1 MALDIGAIEAAKEE
15 LDKRGS
21 GELIKVSD
29 LPDKGEMDIRILPPT
44 ASLGKFYYL
53 KTVDLKL
60 GKDGGWCKSLLTF
73 GDANCPVMKIWQE
86 AKVSEDAEVAK
97 RAKEISEKPSFFVP
111 ILALETDNKGNVK
124 EAKMGCCSAKA
135 TVISAISGF
144 FADGKYGNGT
154 EHLLADRAKG
164 RNFTIKRSGTTQFNT
179 KYTVQPWPSE
189 SSFEDAQYDEAYN
202 NTVDVVEV
210 YRSMMGDISTQV
222 DMITNYLYG
231 KPSNKP
237 NKGKVEDE

>member
-1 MALDIGAIEAAKEE
+1 MALDIKAITAAKEE

-44 ASLGKFYYL
+44 ESLGKFYYL

-60 GKDGGWCKSLLTF
+60 GKDGGWVKSLLTF
-73 GDANCPVMKIWQE
+73 GDASCPVMKIWAE
-86 AKVSEDAEVAK
+86 AKQSDDADVVA
-97 RAKEISEKPSFFVP
+97 RAKEISEKPSFFLP
-111 ILALETDNKGNVK
+111 GIILTTDSKGNVK
-124 EAKMGCCSAKA
+124 DAKAGCVSAKA

-144 FADGKYGNGT
+144 FQDGKYGNGT
-154 EHLLADRAKG
+154 EHLLADREKG
-164 RNFTIKRSGTTQFNT
+164 RNFTIKRTGTGQFNT

-189 SSFEDAQYDEAYN
+189 TSFADPKYDDFYN
-202 NTVDVVEV
+202 NTPDVVEV
-210 YRSMMGDISTQV
+210 YRTMMGDISTQV

-237 NKGKVEDE
+237 GKNTVDDE

>member
-1 MALDIGAIEAAKEE
+1 MALDIGAIDAAKEE

-21 GELIKVSD
+21 GDLIKVSD

-60 GKDGGWCKSLLTF
+60 GKDGGWVKSLMTF
-73 GDANCPVMKIWQE
+73 GDGNCPVMKIWKE
-86 AKVSEDAEVAK
+86 AKESDDPEVVK
-97 RAKEISEKPSFFVP
+97 RAKEIQEKPSFFMP
-111 ILALETDNKGNVK
+111 ILALTTDAKGNVK

-154 EHLLADRAKG
+154 DNLLADRARG
-164 RNFTIKRSGTTQFNT
+164 RNFTIKRTGTTQFNT

-189 SSFEDAQYDEAYN
+189 TSFEESQYDEAYN
-202 NTVDVVEV
+202 NTVDVAEV
-210 YRSMMGDISTQV
+210 YKAMMGDISTQV
-222 DMITNYLYG
+222 DIITNYLYG
-231 KPSNKP
+231 KPSNKA
-237 NKGKVEDE
+237 GKKDVEDE